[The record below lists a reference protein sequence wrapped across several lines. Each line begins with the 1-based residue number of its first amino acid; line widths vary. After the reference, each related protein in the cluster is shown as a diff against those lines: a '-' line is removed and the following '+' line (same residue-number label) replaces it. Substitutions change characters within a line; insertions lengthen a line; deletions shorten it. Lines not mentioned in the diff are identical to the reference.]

1 MTIKADEHTSVS
13 VATAA
18 RVRTL
23 PPPSPLRLLECEFED
38 GADPPEKIFES
49 SDKTL
54 QVPNNP
60 EVRSASNQ
68 RTSGGPA
75 CEELLERSV
84 RVSSLE
90 MEPLPSA
97 TASLARKPAE
107 SVEATA
113 TTTGEASR
121 SSVAATGAVLKT
133 FLAIL
138 VVDASFLGV
147 RQDFVS
153 LGNVGELLR
162 GPLLPVLVLVR
173 VVLES

>member
-1 MTIKADEHTSVS
+1 MTKADEHTSVS
-13 VATAA
+13 VATPALA
-18 RVRTL
+18 HTL
-23 PPPSPLRLLECEFED
+23 SPPPPLRLLKCEFED
-38 GADPPEKIFES
+38 GADPLEKLSES

-60 EVRSASNQ
+60 EVRSASYQ

-97 TASLARKPAE
+97 SASLARKPAE
-107 SVEATA
+107 SVETTA

-121 SSVAATGAVLKT
+121 SSVAATGAVLET
-133 FLAIL
+133 FLAEL
-138 VVDASFLGV
+138 VVDTPFLGV
-147 RQDFVS
+147 GQDFVS
-153 LGNVGELLR
+153 LGNVGELFR
-162 GPLLPVLVLVR
+162 SPLLPILVLVR